1 MRRSGHRAL
10 PILLLLAGCAAAA
23 PAPGPAPTAAAP
35 PERAPAAPPP
45 PPQLPSGVIELSGSA
60 VQGGLLRGRAPAG
73 TRFLSLS
80 GEPVPLAADGRFI
93 LGFDR
98 DHGPAAT
105 LVAEREDGSSV
116 RREVA
121 VAPRS
126 WRIEHIDVAQ
136 RPSGST
142 AEFLRMRE
150 GELARIAAAR
160 AVRSGSEGWRQPLA
174 WPATGRIS
182 GVFGS
187 QRVYR
192 GTPGSFHSGVD
203 VAAGAGAEVR
213 APADGVVV
221 LAGPPAFSLEGN
233 LVIVDHGMGLNS
245 AFLHLASV
253 AVREGERVRQ
263 GQRIGAVGATG
274 RATGPHLHW
283 SMKWQGAR
291 IDPQALAGPMGA
303 GAGGTGR

>member
-1 MRRSGHRAL
+1 MRPRAPGSFVL
-10 PILLLLAGCAAAA
+10 PLLLAGCAAAA
-23 PAPGPAPTAAAP
+23 PAP
-35 PERAPAAPPP
+35 EPAASPEPARPQRLPP
-45 PPQLPSGVIELSGSA
+45 GEIELSGAA
-60 VQGGLLRGRAPAG
+60 VQGGLMRGRAPPG
-73 TRFLSLS
+73 TRLLSLD
-80 GEPVPLAADGRFI
+80 GTAVPLAADRSFI
-93 LGFDR
+93 IGFDR
-98 DHGPAAT
+98 DHGASAL
-105 LVAEREDGSSV
+105 LVAEREDGSVV

-121 VAPRS
+121 VAPQS
-126 WRIEHIDVAQ
+126 WRIEHVDVAQ

-142 AEFLRMRE
+142 AEFLKIRE

-160 AVRSGSEGWRQPLA
+160 ARSSDSEGWRQPLA
-174 WPATGRIS
+174 WPSTGRIS

-213 APADGVVV
+213 APAEGVVV
-221 LAGPPAFSLEGN
+221 LAGPPMFSLEGN

-253 AVREGERVRQ
+253 AVREGDRVRQ
-263 GQRIGAVGATG
+263 GQRIGTVGATG

-283 SMKWQGAR
+283 SMKWGGAR
-291 IDPQALAGPMGA
+291 IDPQALAGPMPR
-303 GAGGTGR
+303 GGGSR